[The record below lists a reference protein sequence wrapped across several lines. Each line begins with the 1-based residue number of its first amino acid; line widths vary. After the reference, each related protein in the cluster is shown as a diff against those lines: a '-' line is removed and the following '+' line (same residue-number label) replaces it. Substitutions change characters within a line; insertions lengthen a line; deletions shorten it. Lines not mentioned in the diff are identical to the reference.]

1 VTYHGHWSFV
11 ETLLEEPSEVLFEL
25 VWNGEPYR
33 LFGKGVAEVTY
44 VLGEFYWQ
52 VRRGEKTAVADYIA
66 PPRILSSEHYDK
78 LTEVTWSH
86 GEYMTGTEVHAAF
99 SLPGD
104 VPEALGIYLNQSN
117 PHAEKGRTLRWLMPL
132 LTVIFVVISLG
143 AAITRDN
150 ERAWSGSFQAGAV
163 GTNGAIVTEPFEL
176 KGSHVQAVEFTLQ
189 AEVANSWLETEIDL
203 VNEGTG
209 QVERELVVGVD
220 FYSGYDDGPW
230 EEGSR
235 KRSVIVPAVPP
246 GKYRMVIEPS
256 MEPVNPGLVFS
267 LVVQRDVMVWSNVW
281 LGVVALMIYPVYRW
295 IRMYSFERSRWSMSD
310 FSPYASS
317 EGEDD
322 DD

>member
-1 VTYHGHWSFV
+1 
-11 ETLLEEPSEVLFEL
+11 
-25 VWNGEPYR
+25 
-33 LFGKGVAEVTY
+33 
-44 VLGEFYWQ
+44 
-52 VRRGEKTAVADYIA
+52 
-66 PPRILSSEHYDK
+66 
-78 LTEVTWSH
+78 
-86 GEYMTGTEVHAAF
+86 
-99 SLPGD
+99 
-104 VPEALGIYLNQSN
+104 
-117 PHAEKGRTLRWLMPL
+117 
-132 LTVIFVVISLG
+132 
-143 AAITRDN
+143 
-150 ERAWSGSFQAGAV
+150 V